1 MLQQTL
7 SAGAVPMLFIPG
19 TASTADCSNGVS
31 LPAVQALQAL
41 EVGDKQLPPVQL
53 GAGAVLQSTVVRTLP
68 THQQT
73 EWWVRS
79 SLNQRL
85 LGYRLAVIAS
95 RAQQQLGKHYHPG
108 AALLSPQQQLQP
120 LVKAVKGCDV
130 LRFDLTVP
138 QPDAVAPGPA
148 SGARAAAA
156 AMAMASQGF
165 NKLAAKLPM
174 VPRLPSFAP
183 GGSGAAS
190 SSNGGAAGG
199 VAPTAAAAG
208 VPAPSAF
215 AWPEDSTAAAASGP
229 ASSSSR
235 RRVAPIRESPG
246 GPDAESAGDVMSPAS
261 SGLLSPLANSDDAT
275 ADWWNPVEGWT
286 GPGNQAEATRRSS
299 SSSSGAPLPH
309 ETAATAASGD
319 GSGSSNSRPPSVGAA
334 AAGGIGRQAPSAAVQ
349 QLEQQLSQTLAAPLP
364 ALLVRTRRSTGECL
378 PAVGGMDQRLHRG
391 MEDCTCTAHCAGFGL
406 SLLVLQCGPQLV
418 IHQTDD
424 WLWVVWWRGFAPC
437 GGHQC
442 LMTTQQDAHPLPSQ
456 M

>member
-1 MLQQTL
+1 ML
-7 SAGAVPMLFIPG
+7 SVH
-19 TASTADCSNGVS
+19 V
-31 LPAVQALQAL
+31 VQALQVL
-41 EVGDKQLPPVQL
+41 EVGDKQHTPVQL

-95 RAQQQLGKHYHPG
+95 RAQQQLAKHYHPG
-108 AALLSPQQQLQP
+108 AALLSPPQQLQP

-174 VPRLPSFAP
+174 VPRLPSFVP
-183 GGSGAAS
+183 GGSGA
-190 SSNGGAAGG
+190 GGDPHGSTMGAT
-199 VAPTAAAAG
+199 APTGAAAG

-215 AWPEDSTAAAASGP
+215 AWPEDGTGATTSSSTAAGGSGH
-229 ASSSSR
+229 ASSSSGR
-235 RRVAPIRESPG
+235 RRVAPIRESAG

-261 SGLLSPLANSDDAT
+261 SGLLSPLANSEDAT
-275 ADWWNPVEGWT
+275 ADWWSPTEGWV
-286 GPGNQAEATRRSS
+286 GPASQPEQQNQRSGSS
-299 SSSSGAPLPH
+299 SSSRG
-309 ETAATAASGD
+309 ATAHQAAVTGA
-319 GSGSSNSRPPSVGAA
+319 GGEGSSSSRPPSVGPAAAA
-334 AAGGIGRQAPSAAVQ
+334 AAGGGGSSKAPSAAVQ

-364 ALLVRTRRSTGECL
+364 
-378 PAVGGMDQRLHRG
+378 
-391 MEDCTCTAHCAGFGL
+391 
-406 SLLVLQCGPQLV
+406 SLLDGLGGPLV
-418 IHQTDD
+418 SIFWKLHA
-424 WLWVVWWRGFAPC
+424 LWVCSARRKSPC
-437 GGHQC
+437 
-442 LMTTQQDAHPLPSQ
+442 TQTCDSLHPLVPVSRHSTNHDLPDRRLCI
-456 M
+456 MHRS